1 VLRFRKTIGE
11 GAVSVS
17 SKTGEGRAEG
27 VPLSD
32 AEVGAVPRALTG
44 AKRGS
49 RSPTLRLST
58 RVLGFGV
65 GIIVGGASFSTL
77 TSKIEEMTPSDLG
90 VSLEPGRMPGGI
102 STGPSARGADR

>member
-1 VLRFRKTIGE
+1 VLRFRKIIGE

-49 RSPTLRLST
+49 RLST

-77 TSKIEEMTPSDLG
+77 TSKIGEMTPSDLG
-90 VSLEPGRMPGGI
+90 VSSEPGWMPGGI